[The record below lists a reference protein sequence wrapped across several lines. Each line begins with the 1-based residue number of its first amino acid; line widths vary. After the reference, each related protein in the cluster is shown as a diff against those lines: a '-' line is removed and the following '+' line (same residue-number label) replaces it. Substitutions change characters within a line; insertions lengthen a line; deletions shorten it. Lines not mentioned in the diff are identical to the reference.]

1 MGKKIF
7 IIGGRYWGKTAFVRK
22 KFKSGYVVFSDDIYA
37 RLCYRDID
45 NLTFSTIDEVYK
57 VDNPTKYKH
66 LIKLGKHLKLGKQI
80 KKQTRKREMQYLKR
94 IKIKKNKQF

>member
-1 MGKKIF
+1 MKWF
-7 IIGGRYWGKTAFVRK
+7 ISGGRCSGKTAFIRGK
-22 KFKSGYVVFSDDIYA
+22 LKSGYVVFSDDIYA

-80 KKQTRKREMQYLKR
+80 KKQTKKREMQYVKR
-94 IKIKKNKQF
+94 IKIKKIK